1 MNLTFLPF
9 LIIDFLITIITLL
22 VMVAVLTLLERKVMA
37 GIQRRRGPNVVG
49 FFGLLQPFADG
60 IKLVAKEFVI
70 PTNVNKVLFI
80 SGPLFSFTI
89 SLSLWCL
96 IPFSNSS
103 LYNHYF
109 YDNGYSI
116 LFLLG
121 LSSLGVYGVIIS
133 GWASNSFYAF
143 LGSLRASAQMISY
156 EVSFALSFLPVV
168 IVCQSFNLREI
179 VQVQGFTLWNLILV
193 FPSAVVFFISIL
205 AETNR
210 TPFDLP
216 EAEGEL
222 VAGFNVEYSAI
233 FFALFFLAEYAN
245 IILMSVVFVL
255 LFLGGWVQFGVVS
268 TSLFSLK
275 VILILFLFIWVRA
288 MLPRY
293 RYDQLIQI
301 GWKVLLPFTMGYFIF
316 VAGNFYFCIQLF

>member
-1 MNLTFLPF
+1 MNFTLLPF
-9 LIIDFLITIITLL
+9 LIIDFLITIVTLL
-22 VMVAVLTLLERKVMA
+22 VMVAVLTLLERKVM
-37 GIQRRRGPNVVG
+37 GSIQRRRGPNVVG
-49 FFGLLQPFADG
+49 FFGILQPFADG

-70 PTNVNKVLFI
+70 PTNVNKILFI
-80 SGPLFSFTI
+80 AGPLFSFAI

-96 IPFSNSS
+96 IPFSDDNI
-103 LYNHYF
+103 YGYYF
-109 YDNGYSI
+109 YDNSYTL

-121 LSSLGVYGVIIS
+121 LSSLGVYGIIIS

-143 LGSLRASAQMISY
+143 LGSLRASAQMLSY
-156 EVSFALSFLPVV
+156 EVSFALSFLPV
-168 IVCQSFNLREI
+168 IIICQSFNLREI
-179 VQVQGFTLWNLILV
+179 VQIQNFTCWNLVLV
-193 FPSAVVFFISIL
+193 FPAAIVFFISIL

-255 LFLGGWVQFGVVS
+255 LFLGGWSGFGIFSTFLFAVKVV
-268 TSLFSLK
+268 F
-275 VILILFLFIWVRA
+275 VLFLFIWVRA

-301 GWKVLLPFTMGYFIF
+301 GWKTLLPFTMGYFMF
-316 VAGNFYFCIQLF
+316 VAGNFYFCVQLF